1 MQKPAKP
8 THAATD
14 QRSGQCSQH
23 PTRGP
28 CNADRTGV
36 PGIGGIHACCLVRQ
50 PRGQATAATER
61 DRRFIR
67 FNT

>member
-14 QRSGQCSQH
+14 QRNGQGSQH

-28 CNADRTGV
+28 RNADRTGV
-36 PGIGGIHACCLVRQ
+36 PGIGGIHACCLERE
-50 PRGQATAATER
+50 PCGRTLETTER